1 MPGINKN
8 YLINKKDAMKNNEQI
23 NQLTNDALNSM
34 DDAGKA
40 SPAPYL
46 LTRINARLGQNKE
59 SLWTKA
65 VWLIGKPTVAF
76 AGLATIII
84 VNALAIFYNSDTSDN
99 LNSFTEQSLQ
109 ANTDEFSYTVATIY
123 DNDNP

>member
-1 MPGINKN
+1 
-8 YLINKKDAMKNNEQI
+8 MKLNDQI
-23 NQLTNDALNSM
+23 NQLTNDALNSL
-34 DDAGKA
+34 DGAGKA

-59 SLWTKA
+59 SLWTRA
-65 VWLIGKPTVAF
+65 VWLIGKPAVAF
-76 AGLATIII
+76 SGLAIII
-84 VNALAIFYNSDTSDN
+84 MANVFAIFYNINIPDN